1 MRHDIRLDC
10 VRCRLRPVTL
20 EDAPFIVALRANPH
34 LNRFIH
40 ENSGI
45 VEDQVVWLEYY
56 FGRFG
61 DYYFIIEDVDSGE
74 SRGTIGLY
82 NVASDSSEAEWG
94 RWIIQPLSMA
104 ALESAWLIYEVGFS
118 LLRLK
123 RVYCRS
129 ISQNTASVS
138 FHDTFGARR
147 TTLLEG
153 YFSVRS
159 ERHTAIEHSVA
170 ASEWPMLRARHY
182 STISRL
188 ASITER

>member
-1 MRHDIRLDC
+1 
-10 VRCRLRPVTL
+10 
-20 EDAPFIVALRANPH
+20 
-34 LNRFIH
+34 
-40 ENSGI
+40 
-45 VEDQVVWLEYY
+45 
-56 FGRFG
+56 
-61 DYYFIIEDVDSGE
+61 
-74 SRGTIGLY
+74 
-82 NVASDSSEAEWG
+82 
-94 RWIIQPLSMA
+94 
-104 ALESAWLIYEVGFS
+104 
-118 LLRLK
+118 
-123 RVYCRS
+123 VYCRS
-129 ISQNTASVS
+129 IFQNTASVS